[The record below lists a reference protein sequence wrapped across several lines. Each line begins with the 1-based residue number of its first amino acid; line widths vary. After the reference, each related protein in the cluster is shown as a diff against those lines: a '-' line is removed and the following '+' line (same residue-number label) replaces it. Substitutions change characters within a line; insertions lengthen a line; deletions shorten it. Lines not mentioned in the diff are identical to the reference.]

1 MFKFPLKKIGVAYLY
16 YASLCLKQTL
26 FSNPLG
32 ACFIGW
38 ATVIGW
44 IMIVLKIFCFLPQ
57 EVNEA
62 YAGDICALFGI
73 DCAGGDTF
81 VQKGNFNLSMVS
93 YSI

>member
-1 MFKFPLKKIGVAYLY
+1 MFKFPLKKYRCNLPVITNTFQKSFRFLFYRLGYSYRLDYGCSQKY
-16 YASLCLKQTL
+16 Y
-26 FSNPLG
+26 
-32 ACFIGW
+32 
-38 ATVIGW
+38 
-44 IMIVLKIFCFLPQ
+44 FLPQ